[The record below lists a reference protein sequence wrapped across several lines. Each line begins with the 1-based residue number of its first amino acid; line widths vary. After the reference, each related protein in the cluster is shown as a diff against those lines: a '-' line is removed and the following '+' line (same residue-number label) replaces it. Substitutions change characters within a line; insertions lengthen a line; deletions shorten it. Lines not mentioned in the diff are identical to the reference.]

1 MSRRFM
7 TGLIL
12 IGLMVVLLLLNSNGN
27 VALDFRLFKVE
38 MLKSFAFFSFLA
50 TGVVL
55 GFLLR

>member
-12 IGLMVVLLLLNSNGN
+12 LAFTVVILLLNSHGN
-27 VALDFRLFKVE
+27 VTLDFRLFKVE

-50 TGVVL
+50 SGVVL

>member
-12 IGLMVVLLLLNSNGN
+12 IAFTVVILLLNSNGS
-27 VALDFRLFKVE
+27 VELDFRLFEVR